1 VNLIPFIS
9 DGMLKTPEASVYE
22 KSAAYVGSVAS
33 GLGFYNIEVP
43 EVEEKEMIWI
53 SLNVGF
59 CILRLVTL
67 QESNCSW
74 SWPHLSTLTGLG
86 KLGS

>member
-9 DGMLKTPEASVYE
+9 DGMLKTPEASVYD

-43 EVEEKEMIWI
+43 EVEEKEMI
-53 SLNVGF
+53 
-59 CILRLVTL
+59 
-67 QESNCSW
+67 
-74 SWPHLSTLTGLG
+74 
-86 KLGS
+86 